1 MRLRALGTKSPSLMD
16 RGEFQV
22 KATADAL
29 LSTSAA
35 GRDRENTM
43 ELTETKDLANF
54 DKLKIALDEAE
65 ALAMQAGL
73 SPEKL
78 KEFTALRAEAASVFS
93 VSRAPRYH
101 QGQFLDRCKA
111 VLGVEQA
118 CLPIA
123 RSFAESLHGRK
134 SRNTLKTLIENARSA
149 DKLPSCLLAAMI
161 EANLDPGE
169 TKYRPLIDG
178 LVALNFSGPSDA
190 AHKIFAEHYEAYAAT
205 KKVEALKR
213 KMEEQDAMK
222 DFGVRIANEFRANLK
237 HFPAE
242 ARPEISRKW
251 LGNAARA
258 AQRQCPGWVVTVT
271 LIPCTESSVD
281 LRGTGSEPVAPDE
294 ASSRP
299 DRLSTSR
306 VVAGSPGSPTREFE
320 LDTAAR
326 PVPALGSLADP
337 IAHPAAKTQLRSYR
351 IATPVLASNHE
362 SESITP
368 PNESSAP
375 LPAGLGLPNCQYIYA
390 PKGQAGEYA
399 PLAANPYR
407 GCGHGCAYCYVPLVT
422 KMQRKDFD
430 QAARPR
436 NDYLDKL
443 RKDARK
449 YRVAGITEQVLFSF
463 TTDVYNPFDRS
474 LTRPSLQIVQE
485 HGMGICVL
493 TKGGSRA
500 LEDIDLYRPDRDSF
514 ASTLTTLDDSFSK
527 KWERNAALPGDRIA
541 TLKAFHERGI
551 FTWVSLEPTL
561 SVEASLEIV
570 KATHRFV
577 DLYKVGRANYLGAL
591 TKDTGWR
598 SVSTTLR
605 QVA

>member
-1 MRLRALGTKSPSLMD
+1 
-16 RGEFQV
+16 
-22 KATADAL
+22 
-29 LSTSAA
+29 
-35 GRDRENTM
+35 M
-43 ELTETKDLANF
+43 ETTEIKDLANF

-78 KEFTALRAEAASVFS
+78 EEFTALRAEAAGVFR
-93 VSRAPRYH
+93 VSKAPRYY
-101 QGQFLDRCKA
+101 QGRFLDHCKA
-111 VLGVEQA
+111 VLGAEEA
-118 CLPIA
+118 CVPIA
-123 RSFAESLHGRK
+123 RSFAERIHGRK
-134 SRNTLKTLIENARSA
+134 SRNTLRTLIDNARSA
-149 DKLPSCLLAAMI
+149 DRLPAFLLAAMI
-161 EANLDPGE
+161 EANVDPGE

-178 LVALNFSGPSDA
+178 LVDLNFSGPSKA
-190 AHKIFAEHYEAYAAT
+190 AHKIFAEHYDVYSAT
-205 KKVEALKR
+205 KKADGLRRKSAEREAL
-213 KMEEQDAMK
+213 K
-222 DFGVRIANEFRANLK
+222 DFGVRIAKQIAANLK
-237 HFPAE
+237 HFPVKD
-242 ARPEISRKW
+242 RPERSMEW
-251 LGNAARA
+251 LGKAAQA

-271 LIPCTESSVD
+271 LTPCAESSED
-281 LRGTGSEPVAPDE
+281 LKGTESEPVAPDV

-299 DRLSTSR
+299 DRVTSR
-306 VVAGSPGSPTREFE
+306 VVAGLPGSPTREFE

-326 PVPALGSLADP
+326 SVPTLGSLAEP
-337 IAHPAAKTQLRSYR
+337 IAHPAANTQLHSYR
-351 IATPVLASNHE
+351 IATPVLASNPE

-399 PLAANPYR
+399 PLAANPYS

-422 KMQRKDFD
+422 KKHREDFD
-430 QAARPR
+430 AGARPR
-436 NDYLDKL
+436 IDYLENL

-449 YRVAGITEQVLFSF
+449 YRAAGITEQVLFSF
-463 TTDVYNPFDRS
+463 TTDVYHPFDRS

-485 HGMGICVL
+485 HGMGVCVL

-541 TLKAFHERGI
+541 TLKNFHERGI

-591 TKDTGWR
+591 TKNTDWKDY
-598 SVSTTLR
+598 TLR
-605 QVA
+605 MIELFGKLGVRHYIKRDLQPYLPKDHPNPLRVPQFHVSAAAA

>member
-1 MRLRALGTKSPSLMD
+1 MQP
-16 RGEFQV
+16 
-22 KATADAL
+22 
-29 LSTSAA
+29 
-35 GRDRENTM
+35 
-43 ELTETKDLANF
+43 TEIKDLANF

-73 SPEKL
+73 SPEQL
-78 KEFTALRAEAASVFS
+78 AEFTALRAEAASVFS

-178 LVALNFSGPSDA
+178 LVALNYSGPSEA
-190 AHKIFAEHYEAYAAT
+190 AHKIFAERYDVYSAT
-205 KKVEALKR
+205 RKAEALKR
-213 KMEEQDAMK
+213 KIAEQGAMK
-222 DFGVRIANEFRANLK
+222 DFGARLVKQFAANLK

-242 ARPEISRKW
+242 DRPEISKEW
-251 LGNAARA
+251 LGKAARA
-258 AQRQCPGWVVTVT
+258 AQRECPGWVVAVT
-271 LIPCTESSVD
+271 LTPCTESSED
-281 LRGTGSEPVAPDE
+281 LRGTESEPVAVDV

-306 VVAGSPGSPTREFE
+306 VVAGLPGPPTREIE
-320 LDTAAR
+320 LDTAAG
-326 PVPALGSLADP
+326 PVPALGSHADL
-337 IAHPAAKTQLRSYR
+337 IAHPAAATQVKSNR
-351 IATPVLASNHE
+351 IVTRVRASNPD
-362 SESITP
+362 SESVTP

-375 LPAGLGLPNCQYIYA
+375 SPAGLGLPNCPYIYA

-399 PLAANPYR
+399 PLAANPYS

-422 KMQRKDFD
+422 KKHREDFD
-430 QAARPR
+430 AGARPR
-436 NDYLDKL
+436 KDYLDKL
-443 RKDARK
+443 RKDAQK
-449 YRVAGITEQVLFSF
+449 YRAARITEQVLFSF

-474 LTRPSLQIVQE
+474 LTRPSLEIVQE
-485 HGMGICVL
+485 YGMGFCVL

-514 ASTLTTLDDSFSK
+514 ASTLTTLDDSFSH

-541 TLKAFHERGI
+541 TLKKFHQRGI

-577 DLYKVGRANYLGAL
+577 DLYKVGRANYLGAI
-591 TKDTGWR
+591 TKTTDWKDY
-598 SVSTTLR
+598 TLR
-605 QVA
+605 MIDLFGELGVHHYIKRDLQPYLPKDYPNPLRVPQFHVSATAA

>member
-1 MRLRALGTKSPSLMD
+1 
-16 RGEFQV
+16 
-22 KATADAL
+22 
-29 LSTSAA
+29 
-35 GRDRENTM
+35 M
-43 ELTETKDLANF
+43 ELTETKDVANF

-78 KEFTALRAEAASVFS
+78 EEFTALRAEAASVFS

-149 DKLPSCLLAAMI
+149 DKLPSCLRAAMI

-190 AHKIFAEHYEAYAAT
+190 AHKIFAEHYEVYSAT
-205 KKVEALKR
+205 KKAEALKR
-213 KMEEQDAMK
+213 KMAEQDAMK
-222 DFGVRIANEFRANLK
+222 DFGVRIAKQFAANLK
-237 HFPAE
+237 NFPAE
-242 ARPEISRKW
+242 DRPEKSKDW
-251 LGNAARA
+251 LGKAARA

-271 LIPCTESSVD
+271 LTPCTESSED
-281 LRGTGSEPVAPDE
+281 LSGLDPEPVPSDV

-299 DRLSTSR
+299 DRLFTSG
-306 VVAGSPGSPTREFE
+306 VVAGLPVSPTREFGM
-320 LDTAAR
+320 DTVT
-326 PVPALGSLADP
+326 PSVQALGSLADP
-337 IAHPAAKTQLRSYR
+337 VAHPAATTQLKSYR
-351 IATPVLASNHE
+351 IATPVRASNSE
-362 SESITP
+362 SESIAP

-399 PLAANPYR
+399 PLAANPYS

-422 KMQRKDFD
+422 KKHREDFD
-430 QAARPR
+430 AGAYPR
-436 NDYLDKL
+436 KGYLDNL
-443 RKDARK
+443 RKDAQK
-449 YRVAGITEQVLFSF
+449 YRAAGITEQVLFSF

-493 TKGGSRA
+493 TKGGNRA

-541 TLKAFHERGI
+541 TLKNFHERGI

-570 KATHRFV
+570 TATHRFV

-591 TKDTGWR
+591 TKNTDWKDY
-598 SVSTTLR
+598 TLR
-605 QVA
+605 MIDLFGKLGVRHYIKRDLQPYLPKDYPNPLRVPQFHVSAAAA

>member
-1 MRLRALGTKSPSLMD
+1 
-16 RGEFQV
+16 
-22 KATADAL
+22 
-29 LSTSAA
+29 
-35 GRDRENTM
+35 M
-43 ELTETKDLANF
+43 ELTETKDVANF

-73 SPEKL
+73 SPQKL
-78 KEFTALRAEAASVFS
+78 EEFTALREEAASVFS
-93 VSRAPRYH
+93 VSKAPRYH

-111 VLGVEQA
+111 VLGAEQA

-178 LVALNFSGPSDA
+178 LVALNFSGPSVA
-190 AHKIFAEHYEAYAAT
+190 AHKILAEHYDVYLAT
-205 KKVEALKR
+205 KKAEALRR
-213 KMEEQDAMK
+213 KMAEQEAIK
-222 DFGVRIANEFRANLK
+222 NFGGRIAKQFAANLK

-242 ARPEISRKW
+242 DRPEISKEW
-251 LGNAARA
+251 LGKAALA

-271 LIPCTESSVD
+271 LTPCTESSED
-281 LRGTGSEPVAPDE
+281 LSGLDPEPVPSYV

-299 DRLSTSR
+299 DRLFTSG
-306 VVAGSPGSPTREFE
+306 VVAGLLRSPAREFGM
-320 LDTAAR
+320 DTVT
-326 PVPALGSLADP
+326 PSGQALGSMADP
-337 IAHPAAKTQLRSYR
+337 SAHPAATTQLKSYR
-351 IATPVLASNHE
+351 IATPVLASNPEAE
-362 SESITP
+362 SSTS

-375 LPAGLGLPNCQYIYA
+375 LPAGLGLPKCQYIYA

-399 PLAANPYR
+399 PLAANPYG

-422 KMQRKDFD
+422 KKHREDFD
-430 QAARPR
+430 AGARPR
-436 NDYLDKL
+436 KDYLDNL

-449 YRVAGITEQVLFSF
+449 YRQAGITEQVLFSF
-463 TTDVYNPFDRS
+463 TTDVYHPFDRS
-474 LTRPSLQIVQE
+474 LTRPSLHIVQE

-500 LEDIDLYRPDRDSF
+500 LEDIDLYRPGHDSF

-527 KWERNAALPGDRIA
+527 KWERNAALPGERIA
-541 TLKAFHERGI
+541 TLKKFHKRGI

-591 TKDTGWR
+591 TKNTDWKDY
-598 SVSTTLR
+598 TLR
-605 QVA
+605 MIDLFAKLGVRHYIKRDLQPYLPKDYPNPLRVPQFHVSAAAV

>member
-1 MRLRALGTKSPSLMD
+1 
-16 RGEFQV
+16 
-22 KATADAL
+22 
-29 LSTSAA
+29 
-35 GRDRENTM
+35 M
-43 ELTETKDLANF
+43 EPPETKDLASF
-54 DKLKIALDEAE
+54 DRLKIALDEAE

-73 SPEKL
+73 SPKNL
-78 KEFTALRAEAASVFS
+78 KEFRALRAEATSVFS
-93 VSRAPRYH
+93 ISRAPRYH

-134 SRNTLKTLIENARSA
+134 SRNTLKTLIENSRSA

-178 LVALNFSGPSDA
+178 LVALNFSGPTEA
-190 AHKIFAEHYEAYAAT
+190 ARKIFAEHYDVYSAS
-205 KKVEALKR
+205 KKAEALKR
-213 KMEEQDAMK
+213 KMVEQNAMK
-222 DFGVRIANEFRANLK
+222 DFGLRIAREFKSNLK

-242 ARPEISRKW
+242 DRSKICKEW
-251 LGNAARA
+251 LEKA
-258 AQRQCPGWVVTVT
+258 AQAAQSQCPGWVVSVT
-271 LIPCTESSVD
+271 LTPCKGSSEHVRDTEFEC
-281 LRGTGSEPVAPDE
+281 TAPDIT
-294 ASSRP
+294 SKQ

-306 VVAGSPGSPTREFE
+306 VVEELPEFPAREFE
-320 LDTAAR
+320 QDTAAR
-326 PVPALGSLADP
+326 PVPALGSMVDTH
-337 IAHPAAKTQLRSYR
+337 AHPAAKTHLNLHR
-351 IATPVLASNHE
+351 ISTPAAASDPN
-362 SESITP
+362 SKSISR

-375 LPAGLGLPNCQYIYA
+375 VLAGLGLPNCQYIYA
-390 PKGQAGEYA
+390 PRGQAGEYA

-430 QAARPR
+430 EAARPR
-436 NDYLDKL
+436 KDYLNNL

-449 YRVAGITEQVLFSF
+449 YQVAGIEEQVLFSF

-485 HGMGICVL
+485 HGMGMCVL

-541 TLKAFHERGI
+541 TLRAFHERGI

-570 KATHRFV
+570 QATHRFV

-591 TKDTGWR
+591 TKDTGWKEY
-598 SVSTTLR
+598 TLR
-605 QVA
+605 MIDLFAKLEVRHYIKRDLQSYLPKDYPNPLRVPQFHASAAAA